1 MHAIHEM
8 HLANPPAVESLWW
21 ARVRWA
27 VERGIET
34 IPYNPFLSG
43 QLMLRRIVAMSG
55 IVGGAPSSVRPV
67 RDEAQCAVD
76 VLREITDLAPTGIR
90 LSWILTSSG
99 DGSCAASGL
108 WAVGQ

>member
-1 MHAIHEM
+1 M
-8 HLANPPAVESLWW
+8 HLADLPAVESLWG

-27 VERGIET
+27 VERGIGT
-34 IPYNPFLSG
+34 IRPSG

-67 RDEAQCAVD
+67 RDEAHCAVD
-76 VLREITDLAPTGIR
+76 VLREITDPAPTGIW

-99 DGSCAASGL
+99 DGSRSASGL
-108 WAVGQ
+108 WAVGR